1 MKITAVYIHIP
12 FCLRKCNYCDF
23 VSYPLSECGQLRQC
37 YPDLLMKELALYAEN
52 VDFSPL
58 RTIYFGG
65 GTPSL
70 MEPAEIARI
79 LAALPAAAEVTLEA
93 NPETLDEAKLVAF
106 RQAGINRL
114 SMGVQSFKPRLLQAM
129 GREHTPQQS
138 REMAAAAKR
147 AGFDNINIDLIYG
160 LPEQSLTDWQEDL
173 DAALALDTGHIS
185 LYSLAVEEGTPW
197 WQLEREGAIQPADQ
211 DLSADMLEYA
221 IATLSSAGYRHY
233 EISNF
238 ARPGFES
245 QHNLAYW
252 RRENYLGLG
261 AVAAGCLLN
270 YRYYNQRSLID
281 YQRMLS
287 EGQRPIFDE
296 ENLTIDQVMSEAIF
310 LGLRLSEGINFA
322 AFAEQ
327 YGVSPLKRYRKQIR
341 KMADA
346 GLLEVNEKGMYLS
359 PRGVLLGNEVFMQ
372 FV

>member
-1 MKITAVYIHIP
+1 MKIASVYLHIP

-23 VSYPLSECGQLRQC
+23 VSYPLSDCAQVRDNYC
-37 YPDLLMKELALYAEN
+37 DLLLQELSLYGG
-52 VDFSPL
+52 DLDLSPL
-58 RTIYFGG
+58 RTLYFGG

-70 MEPAEIARI
+70 MEPPE
-79 LAALPAAAEVTLEA
+79 LAKLVAAFPAAGEVTLDA
-93 NPETLDEAKLVAF
+93 NPETLDEQKLSDCHA
-106 RQAGINRL
+106 AGVNRL
-114 SMGVQSFKPRLLQAM
+114 SMGVQSFQPQLLAAM
-129 GREHTPQQS
+129 GRGHTPEQA
-138 REMAAAAKR
+138 REMIAAARR
-147 AGFDNINIDLIYG
+147 AGFTNISIDLIYG
-160 LPEQSLTDWQEDL
+160 LPEQSLAVWQQDL
-173 DAALALDTGHIS
+173 AEALALETEHIS

-197 WQLEREGAIQPADQ
+197 WQMERQGQLHPANE

-221 IATLSSAGYRHY
+221 IDTLASAGYRHY

-261 AVAAGCLLN
+261 AGAAGCLLN
-270 YRYYNQRSLID
+270 YRYYNQHSLAD

-296 ENLTIDQVMSEAIF
+296 ENLTIDQVMGEAIF
-310 LGLRLSEGINFA
+310 LGLRLAEGINFA
-322 AFAEQ
+322 SFAEQ
-327 YGVSPLKRYRKQIR
+327 YGVSPLKRFRKQIR
-341 KMADA
+341 RMADS

-359 PRGVLLGNEVFMQ
+359 PRGVLLGNQVFSE